1 MELSYAPPFG
11 AAKAP
16 ANMAGYLAEDIRD
29 GLTDP
34 VLPGEVAQELANG
47 AQVIDMRTKE
57 MYEAGHIQGAI
68 HIPTEKLREKVSE
81 LDKEK
86 TYILACKTGLNG
98 YFMERMLRQ
107 KGYKARDL
115 MGGCSYY
122 RTVKGWKE

>member
-1 MELSYAPPFG
+1 MADAAMFQADIAAFCFG
-11 AAKAP
+11 
-16 ANMAGYLAEDIRD
+16 
-29 GLTDP
+29 
-34 VLPGEVAQELANG
+34 
-47 AQVIDMRTKE
+47 
-57 MYEAGHIQGAI
+57 
-68 HIPTEKLREKVSE
+68 KLIVSE

-122 RTVKGWKE
+122 RTVKGWEE